1 MEQLHRI
8 FKALADPNRLRILNL
23 LLEARCCVCQLES
36 ALNLPQSLVSRH
48 LAYLR
53 AAGLVRDQRQGM
65 RVQYGLALDS
75 ETGQA
80 LEAFLRR
87 AFRSDQTFGRDREQ
101 LRVAFRSH
109 TGGGAYRHPPRK
121 ENGHEDQSL
130 TMQL

>member
-23 LLEARCCVCQLES
+23 LLENRCCVCQLES

-65 RVQYGLALDS
+65 RVQYGLTLDS

-87 AFRSDQTFGRDREQ
+87 AFRSDQTFGRDREK

-109 TGGGAYRHPPRK
+109 TGGGAHRHPPGK